1 MPDKKPFLLSLFLS
15 FHRWPRRGG
24 GLEGR
29 GTGVNKENSSPVI
42 IVTRRWSWI
51 RKEGAFEGS
60 EKDEHANEPT
70 GWIFS
75 AARYYCYVPAPL
87 PPPGCV
93 CFPATCI
100 CKYRVCEH
108 VSLSRRARLRPR
120 IHRGMK
126 REKGRERSILLPAR
140 DETKGKL
147 TSAQWF
153 SLLSRNCFQTFVS
166 YRWKRRT
173 MWKETFSFF
182 FFLFS

>member
-1 MPDKKPFLLSLFLS
+1 M
-15 FHRWPRRGG
+15 
-24 GLEGR
+24 
-29 GTGVNKENSSPVI
+29 
-42 IVTRRWSWI
+42 
-51 RKEGAFEGS
+51 
-60 EKDEHANEPT
+60 
-70 GWIFS
+70 
-75 AARYYCYVPAPL
+75 PAPL

-120 IHRGMK
+120 IHHRGMK

-182 FFLFS
+182 FSFFLRRGWRRKGKGSDRKFVFSKPVSVKLDPRRKNFNLALPSEKEDSSSSFLFFDVFADRKTRSK